1 MEKIR
6 IPVMFWQHVE
16 TYCLNMAISL
26 FCPQLWAI
34 SPLRPFVRFALPYIL
49 LPSGKIFPKQKL
61 IMIFSQL
68 LSLGY

>member
-1 MEKIR
+1 
-6 IPVMFWQHVE
+6 MFWQHVE
-16 TYCLNMAISL
+16 TYCLNMAISV

-34 SPLRPFVRFALPYIL
+34 SPLHPFVRLALPYIL

-61 IMIFSQL
+61 IMILSQL